1 MGYARIEVRPLTRHI
16 GAEVSGVDLSRLDD
30 ETFAEIHDAWMQ
42 HVVLFFRDQKLTHE
56 QHLAF
61 GQRFGDLHVHPVSP
75 GPEGYP
81 ELLPIHA
88 DKNSNYAAGTG
99 WHSDVSCDEE
109 PPMGSIL
116 YLTTVPEIGGDTLF
130 SSMYA
135 AYDALSEPIRVM
147 LHGLVAVHK
156 SDHVYR
162 GAKNQR
168 REQGFPSAEHPI
180 VRTHPV
186 TKRKALYVNSGFT
199 THIKGL
205 QHNESDALLRMLFD
219 HVKNPLFQCRFHWQ
233 PRSVAM
239 WDNRCAQHHAV
250 WDYWPETRSG
260 FRVTVKGD
268 RPYFAK

>member
-1 MGYARIEVRPLTRHI
+1 MGYARIDVRPLTRHI

-168 REQGFPSAEHPI
+168 GEQGFPSAEHPI

-205 QHNESDALLRMLFD
+205 QQNESDALLRMLFD